1 MANDGSGAGLQPI
14 FRGNRLIIS
23 ARRCF
28 GRAMAKYRYEHSQ
41 QDQIDDF
48 WGSKF
53 VNGGLKGDLELEPL
67 RWIHY
72 EHERWAGIG

>member
-1 MANDGSGAGLQPI
+1 
-14 FRGNRLIIS
+14 
-23 ARRCF
+23 
-28 GRAMAKYRYEHSQ
+28 MAKYRYEHRQ

-53 VNGGLKGDLELEPL
+53 VNGGLKGTFELEPL